1 MEDEAMILLEG
12 AMMILEGTGWEVESA
27 ETLICPCG
35 DTLEWDANCIE
46 CGPNP
51 LMAEGLI

>member
-1 MEDEAMILLEG
+1 MEEEATML
-12 AMMILEGTGWEVESA
+12 LEGTGWEVEST

-35 DTLEWDANCIE
+35 DTLEWDAGCIE

-51 LMAEGLI
+51 LMAGGFI